1 MAHYSVRR
9 YSEIKDVYALSE
21 MEMLL
26 RFKRNRMTRGH
37 GGRVENR
44 TDRPPPTHSTAS
56 FVDSRVAPVLR
67 PEPCRGRRG
76 LELGSYK
83 DVKGT

>member
-1 MAHYSVRR
+1 MWIEEQGCFLFGVRGRGVAHYSVRR

-26 RFKRNRMTRGH
+26 IFKRNRMTRGH

-44 TDRPPPTHSTAS
+44 TDRVRHHT
-56 FVDSRVAPVLR
+56 
-67 PEPCRGRRG
+67 
-76 LELGSYK
+76 
-83 DVKGT
+83 